1 VNENKEFLQ
10 LLYKKNPDVHLRVN
24 TNLSSTRTGVFELIQ
39 KFKNVH
45 WTVSVESIGEEYDYI
60 RYGGHWEEF
69 VDNIKTISKFE
80 NHKISFNMLHFILNY
95 LSIFDCV
102 KFLQS
107 LGFHNNSFVIGP
119 VYTPVYLN
127 IKNLPHKAKKQVKR
141 KLEDLIDEKPGFILQ
156 NSLENLLKYLT
167 GPGFYANIDEVKR
180 QIQIIDKRRNLNSKK
195 IFPDLY
201 REVLN

>member
-1 VNENKEFLQ
+1 
-10 LLYKKNPDVHLRVN
+10 
-24 TNLSSTRTGVFELIQ
+24 
-39 KFKNVH
+39 
-45 WTVSVESIGEEYDYI
+45 
-60 RYGGHWEEF
+60 
-69 VDNIKTISKFE
+69 
-80 NHKISFNMLHFILNY
+80 M
-95 LSIFDCV
+95 
-102 KFLQS
+102 
-107 LGFHNNSFVIGP
+107 IGP

>member
-1 VNENKEFLQ
+1 M
-10 LLYKKNPDVHLRVN
+10 
-24 TNLSSTRTGVFELIQ
+24 
-39 KFKNVH
+39 
-45 WTVSVESIGEEYDYI
+45 SV
-60 RYGGHWEEF
+60 
-69 VDNIKTISKFE
+69 
-80 NHKISFNMLHFILNY
+80 
-95 LSIFDCV
+95 FDCI
-102 KFLQS
+102 KFLQG
-107 LGFHNNSFVIGP
+107 LGFHNNSFVLGP
-119 VYTPVYLN
+119 LYTPSYLN